1 MLAVAPRLHAQSQN
15 LRRIGILVPSA
26 YGAGMIAPFAKRLAD
41 LGWVEGRNLAI
52 ESRNAEAQL
61 ERMPELAAELV
72 GLRVDL
78 LVTVTTPATRV
89 VKSAAGTI
97 PVVFSWVGDPVA
109 SKFVAS
115 LARPGGSVTGLSQIQ
130 GSVAPKQ
137 FELLKALMPGL
148 TRAAQLHDPKYAG
161 GPLNAIYI
169 DEAPRA
175 GLALIR
181 VAARSAEE
189 LEQAFAAAARE
200 QARAMVI
207 PPLPLYVDQSARIAQ
222 LAKQFRMASAGQ
234 VREYAEAGG
243 LISYGANLADGF
255 MRMAPYVDKILR
267 GAKPADLPVEQA
279 DRFELVLNRKTA
291 KELGLA
297 IPQSVLLQATEVID

>member
-1 MLAVAPRLHAQSQN
+1 MRRRELIVAAGMLAIAPRLHAQPQH

-26 YGAGMIAPFAKRLAD
+26 YGAGMIAPFAKRLAS

-52 ESRNAEAQL
+52 ELRNAEAQL

-72 GLRVDL
+72 RLRVDL

-97 PVVFSWVGDPVA
+97 PVVFSWVGDPVG

-115 LARPGGSVTGLSQIQ
+115 LARPGGNMTGLSQIQ
-130 GSVAPKQ
+130 GGVAPKQ
-137 FELLKALMPGL
+137 FELLKALLPGL
-148 TRAAQLHDPKYAG
+148 ARAAQLHDPQY
-161 GPLNAIYI
+161 
-169 DEAPRA
+169 
-175 GLALIR
+175 
-181 VAARSAEE
+181 
-189 LEQAFAAAARE
+189 
-200 QARAMVI
+200 
-207 PPLPLYVDQSARIAQ
+207 
-222 LAKQFRMASAGQ
+222 
-234 VREYAEAGG
+234 AGG

-279 DRFELVLNRKTA
+279 DQFELVVNRRTA

-297 IPQSVLLQATEVID
+297 IPQAVLLRATEVIE